1 MDNFKLINETFSNE
15 NIQLPN
21 AMHPVEGGYTPL
33 LPIVIYYNQIIN
45 DLSYYVIKNCDKYI
59 SLEIYTE
66 ILLEDSDSVAQVL
79 KNNSTIKVEK
89 YRVTETIYEH
99 IIYSYDKL
107 YFKNKKTLK
116 NFLTFKLLGNNNLS
130 NNNLSNNNLSNNNL
144 SNNNLSNNNLS
155 NNNLTIMFANIIDM
169 LDSNNVRLKGAH
181 PFIYKQFQDYNN
193 KSSYKF
199 NKYFNKYMNMLG
211 DIYI

>member
-1 MDNFKLINETFSNE
+1 MDNFKRIKEAFSNE
-15 NIQLPN
+15 NVQLPN
-21 AMHPVEGGYTPL
+21 AMHPNATHPVDGCFSIPFGDTERGKTPFTSL
-33 LPIVIYYNQIIN
+33 LPIVIYYNNTRN

-66 ILLEDSDSVAQVL
+66 ILLEDQDSVEQVL

-89 YRVTETIYEH
+89 YRVSENSYEH

-107 YFKNKKTLK
+107 YFKNKQTLK
-116 NFLTFKLLGNNNLS
+116 NFLTFKLLDNNS
-130 NNNLSNNNLSNNNL
+130 RT
-144 SNNNLSNNNLS
+144 
-155 NNNLTIMFANIIDM
+155 NNLTIMFANIIDM
-169 LDSNNVRLKGAH
+169 LNSNNIRLKGAH

-199 NKYFNKYMNMLG
+199 NKYFNEYMNMLG
-211 DIYI
+211 DIFI

>member
-1 MDNFKLINETFSNE
+1 MDNFKLINESFSNV

-21 AMHPVEGGYTPL
+21 ATHPVVN
-33 LPIVIYYNQIIN
+33 LPIVIYYNNTRN

-66 ILLEDSDSVAQVL
+66 ILLEDQDSVEQEL

-89 YRVTETIYEH
+89 YRVTENSYEH

-107 YFKNKKTLK
+107 YFKNKQTLK
-116 NFLTFKLLGNNNLS
+116 KFLTFKLLDNNS
-130 NNNLSNNNLSNNNL
+130 RT
-144 SNNNLSNNNLS
+144 
-155 NNNLTIMFANIIDM
+155 NNLTIMFANIIDM
-169 LDSNNVRLKGAH
+169 LNSNNIRLKGAH
-181 PFIYKQFQDYNN
+181 PFIYKQFQYYNN

-199 NKYFNKYMNMLG
+199 KKYFNEYFNRYMNMLG
-211 DIYI
+211 DISI

>member
-1 MDNFKLINETFSNE
+1 MDNFKFINESFSNE

-21 AMHPVEGGYTPL
+21 ATHPVVN
-33 LPIVIYYNQIIN
+33 LPIVIYYNNTRN

-66 ILLEDSDSVAQVL
+66 ILLEDQDSVEQVL

-89 YRVTETIYEH
+89 YRVSETSYEH

-107 YFKNKKTLK
+107 YFKNKQTVK
-116 NFLTFKLLGNNNLS
+116 NFLTFKLSDNNS
-130 NNNLSNNNLSNNNL
+130 STNNS
-144 SNNNLSNNNLS
+144 
-155 NNNLTIMFANIIDM
+155 TIMFANIIDM
-169 LDSNNVRLKGAH
+169 LNSNNIRLKGAH

-199 NKYFNKYMNMLG
+199 KKYFNEYFNRYMNMLG
-211 DIYI
+211 DISI

>member
-1 MDNFKLINETFSNE
+1 MDNFKLINESFSNE
-15 NIQLPN
+15 NIQLQNATHPN
-21 AMHPVEGGYTPL
+21 ATHPVEGCFPSR
-33 LPIVIYYNQIIN
+33 LPIVIYYNNTRN

-66 ILLEDSDSVAQVL
+66 ILLEDQDSVEQEL

-89 YRVTETIYEH
+89 YRVTENSYEH

-107 YFKNKKTLK
+107 YFKNKQTLK
-116 NFLTFKLLGNNNLS
+116 NFLPFKLLDNNS
-130 NNNLSNNNLSNNNL
+130 ST
-144 SNNNLSNNNLS
+144 
-155 NNNLTIMFANIIDM
+155 NNLTIMFANIIDM
-169 LDSNNVRLKGAH
+169 LNSNNIRLKGAH

-199 NKYFNKYMNMLG
+199 KKYFNEYFNRYMNMLG
-211 DIYI
+211 DISI

>member
-15 NIQLPN
+15 NIQ
-21 AMHPVEGGYTPL
+21 

-66 ILLEDSDSVAQVL
+66 ILLEDSDLVEQVL

-130 NNNLSNNNLSNNNL
+130 NNNL
-144 SNNNLSNNNLS
+144 
-155 NNNLTIMFANIIDM
+155 TIMFANIIDM

-199 NKYFNKYMNMLG
+199 NKYFNRYMNMLG